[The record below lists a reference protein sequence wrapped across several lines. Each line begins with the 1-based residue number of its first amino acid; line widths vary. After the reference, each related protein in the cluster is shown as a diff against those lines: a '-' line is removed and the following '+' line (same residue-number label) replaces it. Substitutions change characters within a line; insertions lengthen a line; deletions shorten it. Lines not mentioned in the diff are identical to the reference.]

1 MCFTGRFSF
10 WRSSLAML
18 HNSRNDNL
26 TRLLYAD
33 FLTSHQAHTL
43 GGVSSLRLLRIARN
57 SNQKCFKP

>member
-1 MCFTGRFSF
+1 
-10 WRSSLAML
+10 ML